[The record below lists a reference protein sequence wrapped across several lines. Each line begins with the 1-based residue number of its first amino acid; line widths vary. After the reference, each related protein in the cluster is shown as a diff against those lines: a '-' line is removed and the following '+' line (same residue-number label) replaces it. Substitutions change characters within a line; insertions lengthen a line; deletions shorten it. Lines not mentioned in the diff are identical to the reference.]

1 MRILLPIVLASLLS
15 ACRTT
20 ESSDVPIRLKDLTVE
35 VHRRSREV
43 VYTNKEAGF
52 FFTETHLPHR
62 SGWHGWHVYAQE
74 ILEDYL
80 LTIDGKPLERTSVNL
95 AFVVPHQFTRVYTPG
110 VLETV
115 TLLDSLNVLAVELS
129 QLKGNLLSIHPLFRG
144 AEDFT
149 EYVVKQVDH
158 ALLIASRRN
167 LESGGTPGVPAW
179 IGITYTDTGNG
190 STRATGSLS
199 AHGAFAPAG
208 LQIALDDPT
217 VTVLLVAG
225 SNETETLALAN
236 SVRETYRDLITR
248 RAERM
253 ERLLN
258 TTFIRTDYPRFDKAF
273 HWAILSVDALI
284 MNQTKK
290 GIFAGLPWFNNYW
303 GRDSFISLP
312 GATLVTGNFSDA
324 KEILRSF
331 AEWQEVNPKSKNY
344 GRIPNLVTTLSRS
357 YNTADGTAWFCIAL
371 LEYVKASGDLTF
383 ARSLFPTV
391 SRAIEGALVHRVDN
405 YGFLTHEDAE
415 TWMDAVG
422 PDGPWSPRGNRAND
436 IQALWHAQL
445 ESGIALARL
454 MGDST
459 AVTRWEM
466 AQQKVRAHFNRMLVD
481 RERGFVYD
489 HLNFDGSPDHQF
501 RPNQLF
507 TLQLIDDFDVRWKVF
522 SNITQELVY
531 PHGVASLSQ
540 NDENFHPYHHYRPYY
555 VQDAAY
561 HNGIVW
567 TWLAGPWIS
576 HACSLGLSDLA
587 FEVTENMVTQ
597 ILDRGAVGTL
607 SELLEAT
614 PRPGEHEPR
623 LSGTASQAWSL
634 AEFIRAFYQDYL
646 GVRIDALEGTISMSP
661 RLPSVLT
668 SVRFRI
674 PYKESWIPAFIHQ
687 NGDVG
692 KVVLRTPNLG
702 TTNLSIEWPSK
713 NGQMRSI
720 NTALQANQ
728 ETIIEITSDDIFVN
742 GEKTEARLHDPLLRK
757 ERGEPVRLAA
767 PFVRPDLKALQGP
780 KHRILRNEEV
790 KHENIEAT
798 VLIDLTDPEGD
809 DVGTGSYVYP
819 QTPYLK
825 AGSLDI
831 TRFTLS
837 SDAKNTYLSLHFRA
851 LSNPGWHP
859 EYGFQLTYIAIAIDT
874 DGKVGSGKREV
885 GMNAQFLLDPR
896 YSYEKIIYVGGG
908 VRIEDAT
915 GSILAE
921 YLPAEEDVLKPLG
934 STVTRRVEFSLPHDV
949 LGTPVQTWRYVV
961 LVGCQDDYGGAGIGE
976 FRTVGEKASEWVGGG
991 KRVRSDPNVYDT
1003 ILPYR

>member
-1 MRILLPIVLASLLS
+1 
-15 ACRTT
+15 
-20 ESSDVPIRLKDLTVE
+20 LTVE
-35 VHRRSREV
+35 VHSRSREV

-62 SGWHGWHVYAQE
+62 SGWHGWHIYAQE

-80 LTIDGKPLERTSVNL
+80 LAIDGKVLERSSVNL
-95 AFVVPHQFTRVYTPG
+95 TFVAPHQFTRVYQPG

-115 TLLDSLNVLAVELS
+115 TLLDSLNALVVELS
-129 QLKGNLLSIHPLFRG
+129 QLKGNLLSLSPLFRG
-144 AEDFT
+144 AEDSS
-149 EYVVKQVDH
+149 EYVVKQAEGV
-158 ALLIASRRN
+158 LLIASRRN
-167 LESGGTPGVPAW
+167 LESDMPTGVPAW
-179 IGITYTDTGNG
+179 IGITFANTGDG
-190 STRATGSLS
+190 SSQAVGSLS

-208 LQIALDDPT
+208 LQTTLDGRT
-217 VTVLLVAG
+217 AAVLLVAG
-225 SNETETLALAN
+225 SSEAETLTLAR
-236 SVRETYRDLITR
+236 SVRETHSDLIAR
-248 RAERM
+248 RAKRM
-253 ERLLN
+253 ERHLN
-258 TTFIRTDYPRFDKAF
+258 NTFIRTDHPRFDKAL

-324 KEILRSF
+324 KAILRSF

-344 GRIPNLVTTLSRS
+344 GRIPNLVTTLSKS

-383 ARSLFPTV
+383 ARSLFSVV
-391 SRAIEGALVHRVDN
+391 SRAIEGALVHRVDS

-422 PDGPWSPRGNRAND
+422 PEGPWSPRGNRAND
-436 IQALWHAQL
+436 IQALWHQQL
-445 ESGIALARL
+445 GSGIALARL
-454 MGDST
+454 MGDS
-459 AVTRWEM
+459 ASVTRWEF
-466 AQQKVRAHFNRMLVD
+466 AQQKVEAHFNQRFVD
-481 RERGFVYD
+481 RMRGFVYD
-489 HLNFDGSPDHQF
+489 HINIDGSPDHQV

-507 TLQLIDDFDVRWKVF
+507 TLQLIDDVEVRWKVF
-522 SNITQELVY
+522 RNVTQELVY

-576 HACSLGLSDLA
+576 HACRFGLPDLA
-587 FEVTENMVTQ
+587 FEVTANMVTQ
-597 ILDRGAVGTL
+597 MLDRGAVGTL
-607 SELLEAT
+607 SELLDAA

-634 AEFIRAFYQDYL
+634 AEFIRSFYQDYL
-646 GVRIDALEGTISMSP
+646 GVRTDAWEGTIHISP
-661 RLPSVLT
+661 RLPST
-668 SVRFRI
+668 FRSVRFRI
-674 PYKESWIPAFIHQ
+674 PYKENWISAFINQ
-687 NGDVG
+687 NGDEG
-692 KVVLRTPNLG
+692 KVTLRTPSIGTINL
-702 TTNLSIEWPSK
+702 TVEWPSK

-720 NTALQANQ
+720 NTTLQADQ
-728 ETIIEITSDDIFVN
+728 ETIVEITSYDIFVN
-742 GEKTEARLHDPLLRK
+742 GKRAEAYLHSPILRK
-757 ERGEPVRLAA
+757 EAGEPVGLAT
-767 PFVRPDLKALQGP
+767 PLVRQDLKALQGP
-780 KHRILRNEEV
+780 KHRILRHEEV
-790 KHENIEAT
+790 KRENPEAN
-798 VLIDLTDPEGD
+798 VLIDLTDPVGD

-819 QTPYLK
+819 QTPHLK

-837 SDAKNTYLSLHFRA
+837 SDAKNAYISLHFRT

-859 EYGFQLTYIAIAIDT
+859 EYGFQLTYVAIAIDT
-874 DGKVGSGKREV
+874 DGKASSGKREV
-885 GMNAQFLLDPR
+885 GMNSQFILDPR

-915 GSILAE
+915 GAILAE
-921 YLPAEEDVLKPLG
+921 YLPADEDVLKPLG
-934 STVTRRVEFSLPHDV
+934 STATRRIEFSLPHDV
-949 LGTPVQTWRYVV
+949 LGRPEPTWRYTV
-961 LVGCQDDYGGAGIGE
+961 LVGCQDDHGGAGIGE
-976 FRTVGEKASEWVGGG
+976 FRTVREKASEWVGGG
-991 KRVRSDPNVYDT
+991 KRARRDPNVYDM
-1003 ILPYR
+1003 ILPYQ